1 MLFNKDNWNKLS
13 KHKNGFI
20 IVCGSPVY
28 LLENDFVF
36 HVRTCGKLATRLI
49 KESCGSAI
57 KICSLPIM
65 YIALTANNWSGS
77 AGNRH

>member
-28 LLENDFVF
+28 LLENDFVL
-36 HVRTCGKLATRLI
+36 HVRTSGKLATRL
-49 KESCGSAI
+49 
-57 KICSLPIM
+57 
-65 YIALTANNWSGS
+65 NNRDRNRELSRFSRLS
-77 AGNRH
+77 AGLTE

>member
-28 LLENDFVF
+28 LLENDFVL
-36 HVRTCGKLATRLI
+36 HVRTSGKLATRLI
-49 KESCGSAI
+49 SVN
-57 KICSLPIM
+57 KIDRDFMITGLLAKFSTI
-65 YIALTANNWSGS
+65 T
-77 AGNRH
+77 